1 MAVNT
6 DDGSLSEMDT
16 AFRPAAVTGERQATR
31 GGGHSLVVWLTLL
44 AVVFVTEY
52 AVMLILFRLFPARS
66 SPMLLSAVDA
76 IILTLILAPVLWWTL
91 VRPIAETNRL
101 RSQFLSDLFAQIE
114 IDRRQT
120 AYELHD
126 GVGQSLTLL
135 ISGLRSAKSCRAV
148 EECAGR
154 VNGFQRLAEDALA
167 DVRRLALGLRPNLL
181 DDLGLAAAVERLVED
196 VRAHCPIHISLDV
209 SGVIGL
215 QFSEQV
221 ATAVF
226 RIVQEALANVMK
238 HSNAKQATVA
248 IRQANGGVVVEV
260 CDDGCGI
267 APERLRTLPAG
278 HLGFRGMRERAALLG
293 GKFTLGHTLGGG
305 GTRVSVTIPTRG
317 SQRG

>member
-1 MAVNT
+1 MND
-6 DDGSLSEMDT
+6 DDGLISQKADI
-16 AFRPAAVTGERQATR
+16 AGRQFAVTADTRATR
-31 GGGHSLVVWLTLL
+31 GAIHSLVVWLTLL
-44 AVVFVTEY
+44 AVVFLTEY
-52 AVMLILFRLFPARS
+52 SVMLILFRLFPARS

-101 RSQFLSDLFAQIE
+101 RSQFLADLFAQIE
-114 IDRRQT
+114 MDRRQT

-135 ISGLRSAKSCRAV
+135 ISGLRSATSCRAV

-154 VNGFQRLAEDALA
+154 VNQFQRLAENALV

-181 DDLGLAAAVERLVED
+181 DDLGIAAALEHLVED
-196 VRAHCPIHISLDV
+196 MRTHSSVEISLDV

-226 RIVQEALANVMK
+226 RIIQEALANVVK
-238 HSNAKQATVA
+238 HSQAKHAVVTVRTANA
-248 IRQANGGVVVEV
+248 
-260 CDDGCGI
+260 
-267 APERLRTLPAG
+267 
-278 HLGFRGMRERAALLG
+278 
-293 GKFTLGHTLGGG
+293 
-305 GTRVSVTIPTRG
+305 
-317 SQRG
+317 

>member
-1 MAVNT
+1 MNDGDGVVFQKTDVAVRQSPVT
-6 DDGSLSEMDT
+6 ADT
-16 AFRPAAVTGERQATR
+16 RPVR
-31 GGGHSLVVWLTLL
+31 GVIHSLVVWLVLL
-44 AVVFVTEY
+44 GVVFVTEY
-52 AVMLILFRLFPARS
+52 AVMLILFWLLPVRS
-66 SPMLLSAVDA
+66 SPMLVSAVDA
-76 IILTLILAPVLWWTL
+76 VILTLLLAPVLWWTL

-114 IDRRQT
+114 IDRQQT

-135 ISGLRSAKSCRAV
+135 ISGLRSAKSCRAI
-148 EECAGR
+148 EDCAGR
-154 VNGFQRLAEDALA
+154 VKGFQRLAEDALA

-196 VRAHCPIHISLDV
+196 VRAHCPIRISLDV

-215 QFSEQV
+215 HFSEQV

-238 HSNAKQATVA
+238 HSKAKQASVA
-248 IRQANGGVVVEV
+248 IRQANDGVVVEV

-267 APERLRTLPAG
+267 APERLRTMPAG
-278 HLGFRGMRERAALLG
+278 HLGLRGMRERAALLG
-293 GKFTLGHTLGGG
+293 GKFTLSNPFFGGG
-305 GTRVSVTIPTRG
+305 
-317 SQRG
+317 